1 MRFPD
6 SVLLHIFSF
15 SPSFVF
21 YGRCRKVL
29 NYKKSLTMN
38 HVKMYYYPEESTTN
52 VLSESYLFLDY
63 FLCHKHLLIL
73 DKNPNF
79 EKYLIENRWLADIQ
93 KSASAAN
100 KKVISNSLRN
110 IMRLSYFVKCL
121 RELERHQREK
131 SKDKIEQTNIGVSYK
146 YLIESIHKESESQS
160 KMLKHYLENNKLT
173 FVI

>member
-21 YGRCRKVL
+21 YGRCRTILKYE
-29 NYKKSLTMN
+29 NSLTIDYI
-38 HVKMYYYPEESTTN
+38 KMYYYPDNTATN
-52 VLSESYLFLDY
+52 LLSESYLFLDY
-63 FLCHKHLLIL
+63 FLSHKHLLIL

-93 KSASAAN
+93 KSALPSN
-100 KKVISNSLRN
+100 KKIINNSLRN

-121 RELERHQREK
+121 RELERHQRK
-131 SKDKIEQTNIGVSYK
+131 ISKDKIEQTNIGVSYK
-146 YLIESIHKESESQS
+146 YLIESINVESESQT
-160 KMLKHYLENNKLT
+160 KMLKYYLDCNKIT
-173 FVI
+173 K